1 MDPMAPGFHF
11 GAPEVQAV
19 MLATAII
26 SAIAAL
32 RYSRHRAN
40 A

>member
-19 MLATAII
+19 LLATAII
-26 SAIAAL
+26 STIAAI
-32 RYSRHRAN
+32 RYARARELS
-40 A
+40 